1 MNGTAYEAA
10 SEEALERALFRTR
23 AYAPWRVLDPGRG
36 ASLEERF
43 AALPRTDKAFI
54 RAAFPDGLVPEGM
67 DLNLGLA
74 SGEVELVSTSGTTD
88 EQVTNLWNQRWWD
101 FSDRQSWS
109 HNGAMSRVCTG
120 DHREAILTSAL
131 NVGFLSDGPEFV
143 FEERR
148 LDRLLFLNER
158 STPSLW
164 TPQTIV
170 RMASDLKRFDAPV
183 LEANPSYLA
192 RFAREAVQLGLQV
205 HQPQVIVFT
214 YENPSLVHRRE
225 IRRVFGAP
233 MVSSYG
239 TTETGYVLMECE
251 RGFHHLNSESC
262 RVDFV
267 PIAGRG
273 SPRPEACELP
283 HSATNGSPSSDST
296 PAISCVWTGAA
307 SAPAGGRARSWCP
320 PWRAGQ
326 NPSPG
331 PRRAGPS
338 RRASWTGALAT
349 ETSLVTYQLVQEGE
363 ARYIL
368 RVVLEESEGKGAP
381 DRLRDALR
389 GLYGMTAE
397 FRLEVCRELVPEA
410 SGKFLLAKGP
420 PTEQGKPRW
429 RS

>member
-1 MNGTAYEAA
+1 M
-10 SEEALERALFRTR
+10 
-23 AYAPWRVLDPGRG
+23 
-36 ASLEERF
+36 
-43 AALPRTDKAFI
+43 
-54 RAAFPDGLVPEGM
+54 
-67 DLNLGLA
+67 
-74 SGEVELVSTSGTTD
+74 
-88 EQVTNLWNQRWWD
+88 TNLWNQRWWD
-101 FSDRQSWS
+101 CSDRQSWS

-192 RFAREAVQLGLQV
+192 RFAREAVRLGLQV
-205 HQPQVIVFT
+205 YQPQVIVFT

-239 TTETGYVLMECE
+239 TTETGYVLIECE
-251 RGFHHLNSESC
+251 RGLHHLNSESC

-267 PIAGRG
+267 PLPGGDPQTGSLRITPFGNEWLSLLRFDPGDLVHLDRSGLCPCGRKSEILVSSMEG
-273 SPRPEACELP
+273 RTKSLTWTMDGRPVTQGEL
-283 HSATNGSPSSDST
+283 DR
-296 PAISCVWTGAA
+296 W
-307 SAPAGGRARSWCP
+307 
-320 PWRAGQ
+320 
-326 NPSPG
+326 
-331 PRRAGPS
+331 
-338 RRASWTGALAT
+338 LAT

-368 RVVLEESEGKGAP
+368 SVVLEECEGNGAP

-397 FRLEVCRELVPEA
+397 IRLEVCRELVPEA